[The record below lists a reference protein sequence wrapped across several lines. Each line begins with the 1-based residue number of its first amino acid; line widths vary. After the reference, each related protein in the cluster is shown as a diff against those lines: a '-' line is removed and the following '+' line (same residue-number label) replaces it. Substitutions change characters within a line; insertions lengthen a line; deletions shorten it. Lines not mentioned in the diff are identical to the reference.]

1 MVKFTLRS
9 NSVGQVYFPIEIRR
23 EWGKVLTYECI
34 PNTRAAIV
42 FPEGESPTRV
52 RQSLEIILA
61 DLRLRE
67 TDVSIRKAT
76 VIEEKEVATS
86 E

>member
-42 FPEGESPTRV
+42 FPEGESPKRV

-67 TDVSIRKAT
+67 IDIGIEKAKAA
-76 VIEEKEVATS
+76 EGKEAPS
-86 E
+86 K